1 MEIVLIKESVS
12 SQNILSQLKNNI
24 ISRIQQAVNVTSSN
38 TTSLILPIV
47 PKGISFP
54 KQNEISNYKGLS
66 EDYAL
71 PNNHTSL
78 SNFGWSSFFPNK
90 VYSFAHS
97 GSSSNGYDYVDF
109 LEDRRKNNLPL
120 RLLAYEMPKN
130 IGSALNNAIN
140 KTVVKIIYDDF
151 VLVEKFEYS
160 TDAVGDI
167 QYSVNFQEFNANIVR
182 SSGTD
187 TAKSIM
193 ATASVNMVTNAALKA
208 SGLL

>member
-1 MEIVLIKESVS
+1 MLLSASAMYNIELRVEREKLQYKALGLI
-12 SQNILSQLKNNI
+12 
-24 ISRIQQAVNVTSSN
+24 
-38 TTSLILPIV
+38 
-47 PKGISFP
+47 
-54 KQNEISNYKGLS
+54 S

-71 PNNHTSL
+71 PNNHNSL

-109 LEDRRKNNLPL
+109 LEDRYKNNLPL

-160 TDAVGDI
+160 TDVVGDI
-167 QYSVNFQEFNANIVR
+167 PYSVNFQEFNANIVR
-182 SSGTD
+182 SSGKD

>member
-1 MEIVLIKESVS
+1 MALISYYLERGFTPEYILNADEHTKMLLSAS
-12 SQNILSQLKNNI
+12 AMYNIELRVEREKLQYKALG
-24 ISRIQQAVNVTSSN
+24 
-38 TTSLILPIV
+38 LI
-47 PKGISFP
+47 
-54 KQNEISNYKGLS
+54 S

-71 PNNHTSL
+71 PNNHNSL

-109 LEDRRKNNLPL
+109 LEDRYKNNLPL

-160 TDAVGDI
+160 TDVVGDI
-167 QYSVNFQEFNANIVR
+167 PYSVNFQEFNANIVR
-182 SSGTD
+182 SSGKD